1 MNDSLTQVL
10 DASTQ
15 ERVNSWLNGAYDE
28 ATKDQIRTLL
38 NNDPKEASDAFYKTL
53 EFGTAGMR
61 GIMGVG
67 SNRMNVYTIRSATQG
82 LANYLLLQNPEK
94 SISVFIGYDS
104 REHSKEFAEEAAKVL
119 AGNGIQVFLT
129 SDIRPTPLVSFG
141 CRFKNCSSAIM
152 ITASHNPPEYN
163 GYKVYGPDG
172 GQVTSP
178 YDQAIIDEV
187 HKVTD
192 PTQVKTIDSLKNPL
206 IVIVE
211 DDVDDAYLKAI
222 KTLAFYP
229 EENAANG
236 SQLKIVYTSLHG
248 TGITMAPR
256 ALRLWGFN
264 NLSFVDKQIIPDPH
278 FSTAHFPN
286 PEYKE
291 ALQLGIE
298 ALTERHGDILIATDP
313 DADRVGVVAMHNNT
327 PFQFT
332 GNQIACICLEHICEA
347 LTSQS
352 KMPSNA
358 AFIKTIVTSEL
369 FRKITERYETNC
381 FDVLTGFKYIA
392 EMLHKWDLN
401 PGSYQYIFGG
411 EESLGYLLGTYV
423 RDKDAIS
430 ASALIAEVA
439 LHAKLQGKTLVD
451 LLYNLHETYGIYT
464 ERVIS
469 IAFES
474 SKEGETKMKQAMES
488 LRAQSFSE
496 IEGSQVVKID
506 DYLVSKSTEVSSQKV
521 TPLNL
526 PVSDVLVYWL
536 EDGSKLMV
544 RPSGTE
550 PKVKVYCGVITK
562 DYETIPLGEAAGEE
576 RAKELLEAVKGLLLP

>member
-1 MNDSLTQVL
+1 MDT
-10 DASTQ
+10 STQ
-15 ERVNSWLNGAYDE
+15 ERIDSWLNGAYDE
-28 ATKDQIRTLL
+28 ATKEEVRALISKDS
-38 NNDPKEASDAFYKTL
+38 KETIDAFYKPL

-67 SNRMNVYTIRSATQG
+67 SNRMNLYTVRAATQG
-82 LANYLLLQNPEK
+82 LSNYLLAQKAEK
-94 SISVFIGYDS
+94 PLSVFIGYDS
-104 REHSKEFAEEAAKVL
+104 REHSKEFAEATAKVF
-119 AGNGIQVFLT
+119 AANGIQVFLT

-141 CRFKNCSSAIM
+141 CRFKTCAAAVM

-172 GQVTSP
+172 GQVIAP

-187 HKVTD
+187 HKITD
-192 PTQVKTIDSLKNPL
+192 PTQVKTVDSLKNPL
-206 IVIVE
+206 IVIVD
-211 DDVDDAYLKAI
+211 DDVDDAYLNAI
-222 KTLAFYP
+222 KTLPFYP
-229 EENAANG
+229 DENAENG

-264 NLSFVDKQIIPDPH
+264 NLSFVDAQIIPDPH

-286 PEYKE
+286 PEYTE
-291 ALQLGIE
+291 ALKLGIE
-298 ALTERHGDILIATDP
+298 TLLERKSDILIATDP
-313 DADRVGVVAMHNNT
+313 DADRVGVVALHQEA

-347 LTSQS
+347 LTSQN
-352 KMPSNA
+352 KMPENA

-369 FRKITERYETNC
+369 FRKITERYGAHC

-411 EESLGYLLGTYV
+411 EESLGYLLGTFV

-451 LLYNLHETYGIYT
+451 LLHNLHETYGIYT

-469 IAFES
+469 IDFEA
-474 SKEGETKMKQAMES
+474 SKEGGEKMSLAMQK
-488 LRAQSFSE
+488 LRTSPFSE
-496 IEGSQVVKID
+496 VEGNKVVKID
-506 DYLVSKSTEVSSQKV
+506 DYSVSKSTDVSTQNV
-521 TPLNL
+521 TPLTL

-536 EDGSKLMV
+536 DDGSKLMV

-562 DYETIPLGEAAGEE
+562 EYETIPIGEAAGEE
-576 RAKELLEAVKGLLLP
+576 RASELLETIKELLTNL